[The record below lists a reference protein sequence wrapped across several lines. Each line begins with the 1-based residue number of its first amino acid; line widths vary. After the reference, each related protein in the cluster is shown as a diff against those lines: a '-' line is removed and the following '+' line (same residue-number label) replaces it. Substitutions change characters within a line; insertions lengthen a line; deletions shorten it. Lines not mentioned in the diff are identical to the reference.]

1 MLTSDDAE
9 HFSAFIERL
18 ESATDLDFCRNDDRT
33 DLDEILDCPCDSC
46 RDKLLEL
53 HGVCLQSDLN

>member
-1 MLTSDDAE
+1 MITVKNAE
-9 HFSAFIERL
+9 RFCVFIERL
-18 ESATDLDFCRNDDRT
+18 GSATDLDFCRNDDRT

-53 HGVCLQSDLN
+53 HGVYLQSDLN

>member
-1 MLTSDDAE
+1 MITEQNAE
-9 HFSAFIERL
+9 RFCVLMDRL
-18 ESATDLDFCRNDDRT
+18 EAATDLDSLNDGART

-53 HGVCLQSDLN
+53 HGVCLQSNTD

>member
-1 MLTSDDAE
+1 MITEQNAE
-9 HFSAFIERL
+9 RFCVLMDRL
-18 ESATDLDFCRNDDRT
+18 EAATDLDSLNDGART

-53 HGVCLQSDLN
+53 HGVCLQSDLD

>member
-18 ESATDLDFCRNDDRT
+18 ESATDLDFYRVDDRT

-46 RDKLLEL
+46 RNKLLEL
-53 HGVCLQSDLN
+53 YGVCLQSDLN

>member
-1 MLTSDDAE
+1 MITVENADRFCVL
-9 HFSAFIERL
+9 IRRL
-18 ESATDLDFCRNDDRT
+18 ESATDLDLFHDDERT

-53 HGVCLQSDLN
+53 HGVCLQSDLD